1 MICQSILKAGL
12 SSLSFQMISLS
23 DHHVKCLVKIVIK
36 CKYTIRRKKSATHMI
51 HVGLV
56 GCRPLFKV
64 QVFVGKNV
72 TVLTQD

>member
-1 MICQSILKAGL
+1 MSNA
-12 SSLSFQMISLS
+12 
-23 DHHVKCLVKIVIK
+23 LVKIVIK